1 MNYQKELEIKIN
13 NLSLIENN
21 YTKDFS
27 NIPKN
32 EKLLRD
38 INREQEIKEAL
49 FLLLLQKRE
58 EAAINFAVTKP
69 SIKIVDYASTN
80 FSPVSPNT
88 FLIYMLAFLLGI
100 GIPLIIIFI
109 WISLDDKIH
118 TKSHLEKYFKNAPVV
133 GEIPYL
139 KDAKKVVVSGYN
151 DRSVLAEGFRMLIAN
166 IGFIDIDTEDKC
178 KVIMSTST
186 IKGEGKTF
194 VALNLAIS
202 LQSKEKKVLLIGADL
217 RNPQIHNLINVNRSE
232 HKGLADFL
240 YEKNDWKQYLIKD
253 ERFDNN
259 ADILLSGTIP
269 PNPTEI
275 LSSEFFQKLIDEA
288 KSIYDYIIIDSAP
301 CLLVSDTYMIK
312 DSVNLTLYTIRSN
325 HSRTTLNDFINEN
338 INENKL
344 PKISL
349 VLNAVGTSHAYG
361 YKYGYQYGYKYG
373 YKYGYNYGYGYGYSG
388 MINLKEYNFFIT
400 KSR

>member
-1 MNYQKELEIKIN
+1 
-13 NLSLIENN
+13 
-21 YTKDFS
+21 
-27 NIPKN
+27 
-32 EKLLRD
+32 
-38 INREQEIKEAL
+38 
-49 FLLLLQKRE
+49 
-58 EAAINFAVTKP
+58 
-69 SIKIVDYASTN
+69 
-80 FSPVSPNT
+80 
-88 FLIYMLAFLLGI
+88 
-100 GIPLIIIFI
+100 
-109 WISLDDKIH
+109 
-118 TKSHLEKYFKNAPVV
+118 
-133 GEIPYL
+133 
-139 KDAKKVVVSGYN
+139 
-151 DRSVLAEGFRMLIAN
+151 
-166 IGFIDIDTEDKC
+166 
-178 KVIMSTST
+178 MSTST

-194 VALNLAIS
+194 VALNLAFS

-325 HSRTTLNDFINEN
+325 YLERH
-338 INENKL
+338 
-344 PKISL
+344 
-349 VLNAVGTSHAYG
+349 
-361 YKYGYQYGYKYG
+361 
-373 YKYGYNYGYGYGYSG
+373 
-388 MINLKEYNFFIT
+388 
-400 KSR
+400 